1 MSFSFT
7 PALRNSP
14 VRRLTSKVANLTN
27 LGEATAS
34 GTSECLKCRQ
44 SSTLSRSN
52 KQAVGKHAFHFRVIL
67 EAQHVSGQVP
77 WSFEWDFSAAETAF
91 RKAVELDPSNAWAHT
106 MLSHAVSQM
115 GRHKEAR
122 AVMERAFFLEPLSPL
137 HQAMWSQLS
146 FQARDHEHAAERARR
161 AIVLDP
167 GYMMLGQASEQLG
180 EMDIAL
186 DARTTATRLSA
197 GNSKPVGL
205 RGTSLRTSELRAD
218 ASRSYA
224 GNNFGDAAGSAKSRF
239 CSPLQEASLQT
250 QSSTPTSSRASQRV
264 SSQRRIRL
272 FLDSNVL
279 TGGIVSPW
287 GLDKAVLSLCAA
299 RLCRLVL
306 AEIVRDEVE
315 ENLLLHAERL
325 PALDADELIE
335 HYRRLV
341 KLTDPEIVPYPEK
354 TLLQSNRHLI
364 RHSADVPVLLSAMSS
379 KPDWLLTHNTKH
391 FTQAVANRTGL
402 RIATPVEFFRTLSSL
417 LR

>member
-1 MSFSFT
+1 
-7 PALRNSP
+7 
-14 VRRLTSKVANLTN
+14 
-27 LGEATAS
+27 
-34 GTSECLKCRQ
+34 
-44 SSTLSRSN
+44 
-52 KQAVGKHAFHFRVIL
+52 
-67 EAQHVSGQVP
+67 
-77 WSFEWDFSAAETAF
+77 
-91 RKAVELDPSNAWAHT
+91 
-106 MLSHAVSQM
+106 
-115 GRHKEAR
+115 
-122 AVMERAFFLEPLSPL
+122 
-137 HQAMWSQLS
+137 
-146 FQARDHEHAAERARR
+146 
-161 AIVLDP
+161 
-167 GYMMLGQASEQLG
+167 
-180 EMDIAL
+180 
-186 DARTTATRLSA
+186 
-197 GNSKPVGL
+197 
-205 RGTSLRTSELRAD
+205 
-218 ASRSYA
+218 
-224 GNNFGDAAGSAKSRF
+224 
-239 CSPLQEASLQT
+239 
-250 QSSTPTSSRASQRV
+250 V